1 MENNASINYRS
12 NFIWS
17 LKNTLERYLAADS
30 SKKTAILD
38 HQTVQGVRWAI
49 SFMKSLDHECMTEAE
64 LNHAIRLTYFRGQSY
79 PAFNG

>member
-30 SKKTAILD
+30 SKKAAILD
-38 HQTVQGVRWAI
+38 RQTVQGIRWAI
-49 SFMKSLDHECMTEAE
+49 SFMKSFG
-64 LNHAIRLTYFRGQSY
+64 R
-79 PAFNG
+79 